1 MPRRYIKNCKCPEI
15 ESYVKAVLKKQV
27 RASKELILACKLI
40 KEEFESGSIWTDTDL
55 LDKYL
60 KIGYLFFNDI
70 FPYQKFLTAIYLC
83 TFYKGTR
90 KARWR
95 KILIV
100 MGRGNGKD
108 GMIAWWSC
116 CLTSKYHEVKR
127 YDVDIIANNMTQS
140 LRPIEDIEFMCT
152 EHSPRMKKF
161 YVKSGD
167 SIISIKTASPITARS
182 SEAKQQD
189 GLRSGAVIFN
199 EIHLYADYSKISVM
213 TTGLGKKDDPR
224 LMYFTTNGEIRGG
237 VLDDML
243 DTSNDILNRTVKDRG
258 MLPIIY
264 KLNKKEE
271 VDDPKNW
278 VMANPSLPYRDT
290 LREETEDEYE
300 DWKKSPD
307 KFAGFMQKR
316 MNLPEM
322 ATDTDVTSWESLIAT
337 EQEYDYSKLR
347 DGICIV
353 GIDYS
358 KTTDWTGVNFLF
370 YDAELD
376 KFVCVNHAFI
386 CARNRDL
393 RGIKA
398 PWQEWCDQGL
408 CTLIDDKEVNP
419 EYVINWIEETA
430 TANGYIIQTIVIDT
444 FMKAVT
450 LPILENHGYSLE
462 NENLKMVRPKEVSPT
477 VSVIERGFLYN
488 RFIWNNR
495 MLMWSCNNTKVVP
508 WQAKTTGKE
517 DMGNRLYGKKNQ
529 RFRKTDPFMAFVHS
543 MCFSDELVNLN
554 AIDFLDFDRVIY

>member
-1 MPRRYIKNCKCPEI
+1 MPRKYIKNCKCPEI
-15 ESYVKAVLKKQV
+15 ESYIKAVLKKEIK
-27 RASKELILACKLI
+27 ASKELILACQLI
-40 KEEFESGSIWTDTDL
+40 KEEFEQDNIYTDTEL

-60 KIGYLFFNDI
+60 KIGYLFFKEI
-70 FPYQKFLTAIYLC
+70 FPYQMFLTAIYLC

-116 CLTSKYHEVKR
+116 CLTSKYHGVKR
-127 YDVDIIANNMTQS
+127 YDIDIIANNMTQS
-140 LRPIEDIEFMCT
+140 LRPIEDIEFMCAEQGT
-152 EHSPRMKKF
+152 RMKKF

-167 SIISIKTASPITARS
+167 SIISLKTSSPITARS
-182 SEAKQQD
+182 SEAKQHD
-189 GLRSGAVIFN
+189 GLRTGAVIFN

-213 TTGLGKKDDPR
+213 TTGLGKKEDPR
-224 LMYFTTNGEIRGG
+224 IMYFTTNGETRGG

-243 DTSNDILNRTVKDRG
+243 DTSEDILHKNVNDRG
-258 MLPIIY
+258 LLPIIY
-264 KLNKKEE
+264 KLNDKKE
-271 VDDPKNW
+271 VDNKKNW
-278 VMANPSLPYRDT
+278 VMANPSLPFRDT
-290 LREETEDEYE
+290 LKEEIEDEYE
-300 DWKKSPD
+300 DWKKNPD
-307 KFAGFMQKR
+307 RFAGFMQKR

-322 ATDTDVTSWESLIAT
+322 SADTDVVAWETLQET
-337 EQEYDYSKLR
+337 NQEYDYSKLR
-347 DGICIV
+347 DNVCIV

-370 YDAELD
+370 YDSDLD

-386 CARNRDL
+386 CAKNRDL

-398 PWQEWCDQGL
+398 PWQEWCEQGL
-408 CTLIDDKEVNP
+408 CTLVDDKEVNP
-419 EYVINWIEETA
+419 EMVISWIEDEA
-430 TANGYIIQTIVIDT
+430 QRNGYIIQEIVIDD

-450 LPILENHGYSLE
+450 LPILESHGYSIDTG
-462 NENLKMVRPKEVSPT
+462 NLRIVRPRDISPMVT
-477 VSVIERGFLYN
+477 AIERGFLYN

-495 MLMWSCNNTKVVP
+495 MLMWACFNTKVVP

-517 DMGNRLYGKKNQ
+517 DMGNRLYGKKNA

-543 MCFSDELVNLN
+543 MCSSEELVNIS
-554 AIDFLDFDRVIY
+554 AINFLELSRVIY